1 MKLQE
6 THIEALDKAET
17 LLFCCDYCPYLDL
30 KALLRDGSAAAQKRF
45 QPLFTRFYGLNVGG
59 LTRDF
64 KIRYFKILFDP
75 PLAADGTP
83 DVGSI
88 LGQLG
93 ELPRRKGDTA
103 LPFSF
108 VSKLAN
114 IHNDTSPILDK
125 YVLAFRG
132 EKRPSLALSKPERIA
147 TFLERLKSMATDYT
161 TWAAGS
167 EVAGILDRLKERDE
181 RLADCSDIRLLD
193 FLVWKAGKVAAVNR

>member
-1 MKLQE
+1 MELRE
-6 THIEALDKAET
+6 TQIKALREAET
-17 LLFCCDYCPYLDL
+17 LMVCCDFCPYLDL
-30 KALLRDGSAAAQKRF
+30 KALLKDASPLARRKF
-45 QPLFTRFYGLNVGG
+45 EPLFTSYYKLNVGG
-59 LTRDF
+59 LTPDF
-64 KIRYFKILFDP
+64 KIRYFNILFDP

-83 DVGSI
+83 DVGAI

-114 IHNDTSPILDK
+114 IHSDTSPIFDK

-147 TFLERLKSMATDYT
+147 TFLELLKSMARDYT
-161 TWAAGS
+161 TWALNS
-167 EVAGILDRLKERDE
+167 EVAEVLERLKNRDQ
-181 RLADCSDIRLLD
+181 RLANCSDIRLLD
-193 FLVWKAGKVAAVNR
+193 FLIWKAGRVAAEN